1 MGELDGRVAIV
12 TGAGRGVGRG
22 EALHLA
28 ELGAAVVVN
37 DVTADAAASV
47 TAEIVAAGGRAVAHT
62 ADVADW
68 AQARTLVDAAFD
80 TFGRLDVLVN
90 NAGILRTTDFPDTAP
105 AEWDEVLRVCLTG
118 HSAPAHAAV
127 LAWTRQGGDPDRAR
141 RIVNTTSLAGI
152 YGSGGRAAYSAAKA
166 GVLGLTW
173 SLSRELACLGV
184 TVNAVAPRAMTRMT
198 TGNEGFDGTG
208 DLFDPA
214 LVAPVVGWLAGAGG
228 RDRTG
233 QVFVVGAGKVW
244 PVPPLAPVG
253 PYDLGSWPPAEPV
266 GTELPAWHWVDETFR

>member
-1 MGELDGRVAIV
+1 MGELDGRVSVV

-22 EALHLA
+22 EALLLA

-37 DVTADAAASV
+37 DVTAEAAAKV
-47 TAEIVAAGGRAVAHT
+47 AAEVVAAGGRAVAHG

-68 AQARTLVDAAFD
+68 SQAEALVDAAFD

-90 NAGILRTTDFPDTAP
+90 NAGILRTTDFPDSAP

-118 HSAPAHAAV
+118 HSAPARAAV
-127 LAWTRQGGDPDRAR
+127 RAWTRQGTDPEGGR

-173 SLSRELACLGV
+173 SLSRELAGLGV

-214 LVAPVVGWLAGAGG
+214 LVAPVVGWLAGVGG
-228 RDRTG
+228 RDQTG
-233 QVFVVGAGKVW
+233 RVFVVGAGKVW
-244 PVPPLAPVG
+244 PVPPLVALG
-253 PYDLGSWPPAEPV
+253 PYDLASWPPAEPM
-266 GTELPAWHWVDETFR
+266 GAELPAWRWVDDTFR

>member
-1 MGELDGRVAIV
+1 MGELDGRVAVV

-22 EALHLA
+22 EAVRLA

-37 DVTADAAASV
+37 DVTAEAAKSV
-47 TAEIVAAGGRAVAHT
+47 ADEVVAAGGTAVPHD
-62 ADVADW
+62 ADIADW
-68 AQARTLVDAAFD
+68 QQAASVVAAAFD

-90 NAGILRTTDFPDTAP
+90 NAGILRSTAFADTEP
-105 AEWDEVLRVCLTG
+105 GEWDEVLRVCLTG
-118 HSAPAHAAV
+118 HTAPAHAAV
-127 LAWTRQGGDPDRAR
+127 RAWTRQGPDPSGGR

-173 SLSRELACLGV
+173 SLSRELAGLGV

-214 LVAPVVGWLAGAGG
+214 LVAPVVGWLAGPASREHTG
-228 RDRTG
+228 R
-233 QVFVVGAGKVW
+233 VFVVGAGKVW
-244 PVPPLAPVG
+244 PVPPLTATG
-253 PYDLGSWPPAEPV
+253 PHGVESWPAGATSV
-266 GTELPAWHWVDETFR
+266 ELPAWSWVDDTFR

>member
-1 MGELDGRVAIV
+1 MAALDGKVAVV

-28 ELGAAVVVN
+28 GLGAAVVVN
-37 DVTADAAASV
+37 DVTAQAAATV
-47 TAEIVAAGGRAVAHT
+47 AAEIVTAGGQAVAHD

-68 AQARTLVDAAFD
+68 AQAQALVDSAFA

-90 NAGILRTTDFPDTAP
+90 NAGILRTTDFADMAP
-105 AEWDEVLRVCLTG
+105 GEWDEVLRVCLTG
-118 HSAPAHAAV
+118 HTAPAHAAV
-127 LAWTRQGGDPDRAR
+127 RAWTRQGPDPGHAR
-141 RIVNTTSLAGI
+141 RIVNTTSLAGL
-152 YGSGGRAAYSAAKA
+152 YGSQGRAAYSAAKA

-173 SLSRELACLGV
+173 SLSRELSDIGV

-214 LVAPVVGWLAGAGG
+214 LVAPVVGWLAGPASRDVTG
-228 RDRTG
+228 R
-233 QVFVVGAGKVW
+233 VFVVGAGKVW
-244 PVPPLAPVG
+244 PVPPLAADKPH
-253 PYDLGSWPPAEPV
+253 DLAAWPPAEPV
-266 GTELPAWHWVDETFR
+266 DTGLPAWERVDDVFR